1 MIRSKWFGVI
11 GGVTIF
17 LVIVV
22 IFFYTH
28 SNFDSNLI
36 EKVEAGVPP
45 QNLIPE
51 IEAQSKKQESKV
63 KSHLEAHVMD
73 MRYWSGVNSDPQND
87 LEYHVSLYQKQME
100 VITGYKDLR
109 IQFVR
114 GQINKKEFLD
124 KSRYLKGQLDKFEI

>member
-1 MIRSKWFGVI
+1 
-11 GGVTIF
+11 
-17 LVIVV
+17 
-22 IFFYTH
+22 
-28 SNFDSNLI
+28 
-36 EKVEAGVPP
+36 
-45 QNLIPE
+45 
-51 IEAQSKKQESKV
+51 
-63 KSHLEAHVMD
+63 MD